1 MTPRSQRMDR
11 VSTATVA
18 PWSSGMT
25 AAGCVASR
33 SGSARN
39 TLGGLPGT
47 SRTVP
52 FPASPAVAWGET
64 WAVPRAEFAA
74 LAATRCEF
82 AAAMRFMRTP
92 VWSLDASGAAEV
104 ADARFGIGGGGFAG
118 LSVAPDT
125 VCALAGKWIPP
136 WVPPR
141 ADVLKAAGASIP

>member
-1 MTPRSQRMDR
+1 M
-11 VSTATVA
+11 
-18 PWSSGMT
+18 
-25 AAGCVASR
+25 ASR
-33 SGSARN
+33 SGWARN
-39 TLGGLPGT
+39 TLGSLPGT

-64 WAVPRAEFAA
+64 WAVPRAEFLS

-92 VWSLDASGAAEV
+92 VWSLDAEGTALV

-118 LSVAPDT
+118 LSVPPGTACT
-125 VCALAGKWIPP
+125 LAGKWIPS

-141 ADVLKAAGASIP
+141 ADVLTPAVAVVR